1 MSPDFLAIGVVTKD
15 ISPEGYTIGGAVTY
29 SAMTALRL
37 GLAPAVVTSAASDL
51 DLESAMEGV
60 QLHVVPSRTTATFE
74 NVYDAGNRRQRVVEV
89 AAPIAAADLP
99 LGWRNAPLVLLGP
112 LVGELRDDLAPSFG
126 HSVVMASMQGWLRQ
140 WDDEGFVTPAAWDG
154 REVLPHVGA
163 AICSVEDF
171 EDEGLIDVW
180 KEMVPVLIVTMGNRG
195 ARLHYCGAWH
205 HIDPFEAQE
214 VDPTGAGDVFATA
227 YLVRYRETSDV
238 LESALFASC
247 VASFCVEAEGTK
259 GIPTRSEVEKRLG
272 SKGR

>member
-1 MSPDFLAIGVVTKD
+1 MPPDFLAIGVVTRD
-15 ISPEGYTIGGAVTY
+15 ISPEGHSIGGAVTY
-29 SAMTALRL
+29 GARTAMRL

-60 QLHVVPSRTTATFE
+60 SYHVVPSRATTSFE
-74 NVYDAGNRRQRVVEV
+74 NVYDGGNRRQRIVEV
-89 AAPIAAADLP
+89 ADPIAAADLP
-99 LGWRNAPLVLLGP
+99 LEWRNVPLVLLGP
-112 LVGELRDDLAPSFG
+112 LVGELRDDLARSFRN
-126 HSVVMASMQGWLRQ
+126 STVMASMQGWLRQ
-140 WDDEGFVTPAAWDG
+140 WGDDGFVTPAAWDG

-180 KEMVPVLIVTMGNRG
+180 KEMVPVLIVTMGKGG
-195 ARLHYCGAWH
+195 ARLHYSGRWH
-205 HIDPFEAQE
+205 LIEPFEARE

-238 LESALFASC
+238 LESARFASC

-259 GIPTRSEVEKRLG
+259 GIPTRSQVEERLG
-272 SKGR
+272 SMGR

>member
-1 MSPDFLAIGVVTKD
+1 MPPDFLAIGVVTRD
-15 ISPEGYTIGGAVTY
+15 ISPEGYSIGGAVTY
-29 SAMTALRL
+29 GALTAMRL

-60 QLHVVPSRTTATFE
+60 SYHVVPSRTTTSFE
-74 NVYDAGNRRQRVVEV
+74 NVYDGGTRRQRIVEV
-89 AAPIAAADLP
+89 ADSIADADLP
-99 LGWRNAPLVLLGP
+99 LEWRNTPLVLLGP
-112 LVGELRDDLAPSFG
+112 LVGELRDDLARSFPN
-126 HSVVMASMQGWLRQ
+126 SIVMASMQGWLRQ

-163 AICSVEDF
+163 AICSVEDI

-180 KEMVPVLIVTMGNRG
+180 KEMVPVLIVTMGKGG
-195 ARLHYCGAWH
+195 ARLHYSGTWH
-205 HIDPFEAQE
+205 LIEPFEARE

-238 LESALFASC
+238 LESARFASC

-259 GIPTRSEVEKRLG
+259 GIPTRSQVEERLG
-272 SKGR
+272 SMRR